1 MEETLS
7 TLTEQ
12 GLAKALSY
20 IEATEHFVIE
30 QAPLL
35 VQEVLA
41 YGLVSNVMAALIY
54 SVMGVAIGYGV
65 YKGCKVANEDQCDE
79 AAFMIGILGGGT
91 VIGLAIALVQDA
103 FVIAKIVFAPRL
115 YLLETLSDLV

>member
-1 MEETLS
+1 MNETLS

-20 IEATEHFVIE
+20 IEATGTFVVE

-41 YGLVSNVMAALIY
+41 YGLASSIMAALIF
-54 SVMGVAIGYGV
+54 SVMGVAMGYGT
-65 YKGCKVANEDQCDE
+65 YRGCKAANEDDCDE
-79 AAFMIGILGGGT
+79 AALLIGILGGGT